1 MPRLLDD
8 GACGKVPRM
17 TTTFDDFK
25 LAPGIRRAITD
36 LGFEKPTPVQMRVI
50 PFLMQDTRDLVAL
63 AQTGTGKT
71 AAYGLPV
78 LHRTVPSNRLTQT
91 LILCPTRELCVQIA
105 RDLNAFAAHTKGLSI
120 QAVYGGAPIDAQMRA
135 LEKGAHIIVAT
146 PGRMLDMIRRKRAD
160 LSHVSHVV
168 LDEADEMLNMG
179 FQEELEAIL
188 KTVPKGVR
196 TLLFSATMPRQ
207 VAVIA
212 GRYMNAPE
220 EITVGERNSGSDTV
234 SHEYYV
240 VHARDRYAAL
250 KRIID
255 VYPAIYGI
263 VFCRT
268 RLETQDVA
276 SRLLGDGYNADAL
289 HGDLTQ
295 AQRDRVLGS
304 FRTRHL
310 QLLVATDVA
319 ARGLDV
325 TDLTHAINFSL
336 PAEAAQYTHRS
347 GRTGRAG
354 KSGISVVIIHTREEH
369 KISMLEQVIKKKFTR
384 KQVPSGREVCGAQ
397 LHGLL
402 ERVKQVEV
410 DEAEIAPYL
419 EQIEGILSERL
430 ATDVLKRFVALEFNR
445 FLAYYKDAPDL
456 NVTRTAESERRQ
468 GGPVRDR
475 DSRHMTG
482 FIVNLGDRNGLQPG
496 ELISLINRAA
506 RGPVFNIGRIQI
518 DQDRS
523 YFEAS
528 GGDPRILTECR
539 SLPSYKGRLMA
550 IRTFEPE
557 RANRPPPSR
566 RGPRR
571 DRPHAP

>member
-1 MPRLLDD
+1 VPRLLDD

-528 GGDPRILTECR
+528 GGDPRILTECP